1 MIVVHYST
9 PAVAQ
14 RKKDSMDAA
23 ERSGIA
29 KGIPQGTLPSSP
41 PFWRRVRIRAS
52 HARILLCPPQL
63 ELGLPYTYA
72 FPWKKMT

>member
-1 MIVVHYST
+1 MIAVHYST

-29 KGIPQGTLPSSP
+29 KGIPQGTLP
-41 PFWRRVRIRAS
+41 
-52 HARILLCPPQL
+52 
-63 ELGLPYTYA
+63 LPCLSGEG
-72 FPWKKMT
+72 